1 MWLSKFQLMIM
12 DNTKS
17 YKNPKNG
24 FKRLEKSWV
33 YSSLCNNDKN
43 NLEHLICAAQFSRYS
58 NSKYHG
64 LNV

>member
-33 YSSLCNNDKN
+33 YSSPGGGGGGHC
-43 NLEHLICAAQFSRYS
+43 HIWAI
-58 NSKYHG
+58 
-64 LNV
+64 

>member
-1 MWLSKFQLMIM
+1 MWLSKFQLMSM

-33 YSSLCNNDKN
+33 YSSLCNNDKKQLRTL
-43 NLEHLICAAQFSRYS
+43 NLCSTIFPIQQF
-58 NSKYHG
+58 
-64 LNV
+64 

>member
-1 MWLSKFQLMIM
+1 MIM

-43 NLEHLICAAQFSRYS
+43 NLEGGCGGYKSLH
-58 NSKYHG
+58 
-64 LNV
+64 